1 MDGCWNSKQQHQ
13 LQRKNQINDLD
24 IHPFSPM
31 SVHTNFVTFSL
42 LRIRF
47 VGEDEFFS
55 VRSVVYGCFVCVYL
69 IFFLFVVVV
78 SSPPTSRGLNSRY
91 STFFRVC
98 ACVHDRNTHNNNNNK
113 SQRLY
118 GDLMGVVL

>member
-1 MDGCWNSKQQHQ
+1 MDGCWNSKQQ

-47 VGEDEFFS
+47 VGEDEFFL
-55 VRSVVYGCFVCVYL
+55 FVLSSTGVL
-69 IFFLFVVVV
+69 FVFISSFFFLLSLFLL
-78 SSPPTSRGLNSRY
+78 PLLRAG
-91 STFFRVC
+91 
-98 ACVHDRNTHNNNNNK
+98 
-113 SQRLY
+113 
-118 GDLMGVVL
+118 